1 MQNTHSVSCNKT
13 TMQVV
18 LQHNSHISIII
29 TIVNAQN

>member
-18 LQHNSHISIII
+18 LQHNSHII
-29 TIVNAQN
+29 IVNAQN

>member
-18 LQHNSHISIII
+18 LQHNSHIII
-29 TIVNAQN
+29 IVNAQN